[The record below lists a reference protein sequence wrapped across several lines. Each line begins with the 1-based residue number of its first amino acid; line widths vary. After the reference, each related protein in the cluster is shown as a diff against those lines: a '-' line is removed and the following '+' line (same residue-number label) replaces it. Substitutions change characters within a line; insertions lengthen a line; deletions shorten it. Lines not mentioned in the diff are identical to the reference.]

1 MKSLNGMLIFNS
13 MSAAIE
19 FKGIV
24 WMFEWVFK
32 YFAGQSVLFLKLVID
47 FITGWCPGG

>member
-1 MKSLNGMLIFNS
+1 MKALNNMLIFNS

-24 WMFEWVFK
+24 WMFEYLSTLLV
-32 YFAGQSVLFLKLVID
+32 SVS
-47 FITGWCPGG
+47 